1 MGKDKLPIYIVD
13 SFTKVSFGGNPAG
26 VCILKE
32 NIEDET
38 MALIAGEINLSETAF
53 VVATDDD
60 IKNKNNKLSLRWFT
74 PKVEV
79 SMCGHGTL
87 ATAKVLFEDLGLE
100 GEEIH
105 FNTLSGVLIAK
116 KDKDGIILDFPMDEY
131 ETVEVPCEL
140 LKAMGIN
147 SYKEAVCG
155 KNTKKLV
162 IEVEKEEEILN
173 LKPNFEAMKNLSF
186 DIDIKGVG
194 VTTESEKYDFV
205 TRYFNPWAGI
215 NEDPVTGT
223 VHTVL
228 AKYWGDK
235 LGRKEFRAYQASE
248 RGGEIVIK
256 LLQNGRMEM
265 IGEGVIVLKGEI
277 SY

>member
-1 MGKDKLPIYIVD
+1 MRKNKLPIYIVD
-13 SFTKVSFGGNPAG
+13 SFTNISFGGNPAG

-32 NIEDET
+32 KIDDES
-38 MALIAGEINLSETAF
+38 MALIAREINLSETAF
-53 VVATDDD
+53 LVVTEED

-87 ATAKVLFEDLGLE
+87 ATAKVLFEDLGFE

-105 FNTLSGVLIAK
+105 FSTKSGVLVAK

-131 ETVEVPCEL
+131 ETVEAPKEL

-147 SYKEAVCG
+147 SYKEAVYG

-162 IEVEKEEEILN
+162 IEVEKEEEIIN
-173 LKPNFEAMKNLSF
+173 LKPNFEGMKNLSF
-186 DIDIKGVG
+186 ALDIKGVG
-194 VTTESEKYDFV
+194 VTTEGEKYDFV

-223 VHTVL
+223 VHTIL
-228 AKYWGDK
+228 GRYWGNK

-277 SY
+277 FY